1 MIIASLWKLRLTMLG
16 TLALIISVTTL
27 LFGALALYLGADLIV
42 TAILIVTVNLAQ
54 WLFAPFI
61 IDAIYGTMEAD
72 PYEYG
77 YLYDILEDLSIK
89 SGISTPKLMISSIPI
104 PNAFAYGS
112 PLTGN
117 RVAITKGLLKILDK
131 DEVAA
136 VLGHELGHLKHK
148 DVQLMMFVSLLPSLL
163 FYLGYALSFSRS
175 RENRGLLGVGL
186 ILVGY
191 LLQFLVL
198 GLSRLRE
205 YYADAH
211 SAMINDARKLQSAL
225 AKIAVATGYLALKGY
240 NITEHSQFRA
250 LFIYDPYASTRDME
264 LLLDTEQL
272 IAEIKSRKIGLFES
286 IAELFSTHPNLVK
299 RIKALDM
306 FARR

>member
-225 AKIAVATGYLALKGY
+225 AKIAVATGYLALKGH

-264 LLLDTEQL
+264 LLSDTERL
-272 IAEIKSRKIGLFES
+272 IAEIKSRKISLFES

>member
-211 SAMINDARKLQSAL
+211 SAMIKDARKLQSAL

-264 LLLDTEQL
+264 LLSDTERL

>member
-1 MIIASLWKLRLTMLG
+1 MTIASLWKLRLTMLG

-27 LFGALALYLGADLIV
+27 LFGALAIYLGADLIV

-163 FYLGYALSFSRS
+163 FYLGYTLSFSRS

>member
-211 SAMINDARKLQSAL
+211 SAMIKDARKLQSAL
-225 AKIAVATGYLALKGY
+225 AKIAVATGYLALKGH

-264 LLLDTEQL
+264 LLSDTERL
-272 IAEIKSRKIGLFES
+272 ITEIKSRKIGLFEN

>member
-1 MIIASLWKLRLTMLG
+1 MTIASLWKLRLTMLG

-27 LFGALALYLGADLIV
+27 LFGALAIYLGADLIV

-250 LFIYDPYASTRDME
+250 LFIYDPYASIRDME
-264 LLLDTEQL
+264 LLSDTERL

-306 FARR
+306 FVRR

>member
-264 LLLDTEQL
+264 LLSDTERL
-272 IAEIKSRKIGLFES
+272 IAEIKSRKISLFES

>member
-1 MIIASLWKLRLTMLG
+1 MTIASLWKLRLTMLG

-27 LFGALALYLGADLIV
+27 LFGALAIYLGADLIV

-117 RVAITKGLLKILDK
+117 RVAVTKGLLKILDK

-250 LFIYDPYASTRDME
+250 LFIYDPYACTRDME
-264 LLLDTEQL
+264 LLSDTERL

-299 RIKALDM
+299 RIKALDT

>member
-240 NITEHSQFRA
+240 NITKHSQFRA

-264 LLLDTEQL
+264 LLSDTERL
-272 IAEIKSRKIGLFES
+272 IAEIKSRKISLFES

>member
-264 LLLDTEQL
+264 LLSDTERL

>member
-225 AKIAVATGYLALKGY
+225 AKIAVATGYLALKGH

-264 LLLDTEQL
+264 LLSDTERL
-272 IAEIKSRKIGLFES
+272 ITEIKSRKIGLFEN

>member
-27 LFGALALYLGADLIV
+27 LFGALAFYLGADLIV

-117 RVAITKGLLKILDK
+117 RVAVTKGLLKILDK

-264 LLLDTEQL
+264 LLSDTEQL